1 MSKNRI
7 PYRFLKPRE
16 AASPDLA
23 DRVIRSMGIPNTP
36 AVRKMVADSM
46 RCGSDEEAE
55 DVGNKNSGN
64 WGHKGRPGQRGGS
77 GSGGGTVSGSGGKS
91 KSGHSF
97 SGKEYSLH
105 ARGLKKKGS
114 PVTWSSTGKKSKTFP
129 KGSGTTRI
137 SSGDISSGIH
147 TINAH
152 LTPDGSLTP
161 ERAELHEKIVND
173 LFAGKKPVPDGEQK
187 TFYFLGGGSASGKGS
202 FTDPERAAQY
212 GMPDRDACTVVDSDE
227 LKKKLPEFDWDEKTK
242 TGTGTTDRD
251 KAASF
256 AHEESSALAKRAME
270 AAFANGYNCTLDG
283 TGDGSVGSVMK
294 KIKQAREAGYKVEAR
309 YCTADIETALERN
322 LARAAKTGRKVKADS
337 VIGIHKAVSQI
348 FPKVAKEFD
357 HVTLW
362 DHNGSKPRL
371 VAECRRGEEIQVHDQ
386 DLYAKFLAKAD
397 WKG

>member
-16 AASPDLA
+16 AASPDLT
-23 DRVIRSMGIPNTP
+23 DRVIRSMEIPNTP
-36 AVRKMVADSM
+36 TVRKMVADSM

-77 GSGGGTVSGSGGKS
+77 GSGGGTVSGNAGKS
-91 KSGHSF
+91 KSGEVF
-97 SGKEYSLH
+97 RGKDYTLSGRK
-105 ARGLKKKGS
+105 LKGKNAAKS
-114 PVTWSSTGKKSKTFP
+114 WSVQGKKTATFP

-137 SSGDISSGIH
+137 SAGDVGKGLH
-147 TINAH
+147 TINRY
-152 LTPDGSLTP
+152 LSEDGNLNP

-173 LFAGKKPVPDGEQK
+173 LFEGKQPVPDGEQK

-202 FTDPERAAQY
+202 FTNPERASQY
-212 GMPDRDACTVVDSDE
+212 GMPGKDACTVIDSDE
-227 LKKKLPEFDWDEKTK
+227 LKKSIPEYNEE
-242 TGTGTTDRD
+242 TGTTDRE

-283 TGDGSVGSVMK
+283 TGDGSVAGVMK
-294 KIKQAREAGYKVEAR
+294 KIQQARDAGYKVEAR
-309 YCTADIETALERN
+309 YCTASIENALERN
-322 LARAAKTGRKVKADS
+322 IARAQKTGRKVKTES
-337 VIGIHKAVSQI
+337 VIGIHKEVSRI

-362 DHNGSKPRL
+362 DHDGPKPRL
-371 VAECRRGEEIQVHDQ
+371 VAECYRGQEIDVKDK

>member
-1 MSKNRI
+1 MSKNKI
-7 PYRFLKPRE
+7 PNSFLKRRE
-16 AASPDLA
+16 AASDGLA
-23 DRVIRSMGIPNTP
+23 DRVVRSMGMPNTP

-46 RCGSDEEAE
+46 RCGSDEETE

-77 GSGGGTVSGSGGKS
+77 GSGGGTVSGSGGKT
-91 KSGHSF
+91 KSGQKLH
-97 SGKEYSLH
+97 GGDYSLNS
-105 ARGLKKKGS
+105 RGLKKKGS
-114 PVTWSSTGKKSKTFP
+114 PVSWSAKGKTSKTFP
-129 KGSGTTRI
+129 KGSGSTRI
-137 SSGDISSGIH
+137 SSGDVRNGIH
-147 TINAH
+147 TVNKY

-161 ERAELHEKIVND
+161 ERAELHEKVVND
-173 LFAGKKPVPDGEQK
+173 LFAGKTPVPDGEQK

-202 FTDPERAAQY
+202 FTDPARAAQY
-212 GMPDRDACTVVDSDE
+212 GMPDRDSCTVVDSDE
-227 LKKKLPEFDWDEKTK
+227 LKKSIPEFNLE
-242 TGTGTTDRD
+242 TGTTDRE

-294 KIKQAREAGYKVEAR
+294 KIEQAREAGYKVEAR

-322 LARAAKTGRKVKADS
+322 LARAAKTGRKVKTDS

-348 FPKVAKEFD
+348 FPKVAPHFD

-371 VAECRRGEEIQVHDQ
+371 VAECHRGQEIQVHDKE
-386 DLYAKFLAKAD
+386 LYAKFLAKAD
-397 WKG
+397 WQG